1 MAGLI
6 LEYLERPLQEFL
18 VGCPS
23 EEVCDF
29 EFFFGSSSKFSYM
42 KTVFESNLVYV
53 IYNIDDKSHFI
64 FV

>member
-6 LEYLERPLQEFL
+6 LERPLQEFL

-53 IYNIDDKSHFI
+53 INETL
-64 FV
+64 VL